1 MSTSESL
8 PAHAPLTG
16 VRVLVPRARAQARQ
30 LCDALEHAGA
40 ETVVVPTLEFGPPE
54 DAKPLDNALAGL
66 DDYAWVAFTSA
77 NGVDYTLARLTET
90 NGGTERLTRLHVAA
104 IGPATVEALERHG
117 VHADLV
123 PPRGTDDALCQVLIG
138 HLQPGERLLL
148 PRAELADDALPDALR
163 AAGVWVETV
172 VAYRSFPPEDLKERM
187 TAAFTGAID
196 AITFTSPSTITN
208 LLAALGSDERE
219 RLRNVVIACIGPSTA
234 RAANDA
240 GLTVAVEAVE
250 QTAQGLAAALAAWW
264 EEGEGRRLAT
274 TT

>member
-1 MSTSESL
+1 MRTSESP

-30 LCDALEHAGA
+30 LCAALERAGA

-54 DAKPLDNALAGL
+54 DTGPLDHALTGL
-66 DDYAWVAFTSA
+66 DDYAWAAFTSA
-77 NGVDYTLARLTET
+77 NGVDYTLARLAET
-90 NGGTERLTRLHVAA
+90 GGGAERLTGLHIAA

-123 PPRGTDDALCQVLIG
+123 PPRATNNALCQALAER
-138 HLQPGERLLL
+138 LQPGERLLL

-163 AAGVWVETV
+163 AAGVRVETV
-172 VAYRSFPPEDLKERM
+172 VAYRSFPPEDLKEHV

-208 LLAALGSDERE
+208 MLAALGPERE
-219 RLRNVVIACIGPSTA
+219 RLRDVVIACIGPSTA

-240 GLTVAVEAVE
+240 GLTVAVKAVE
-250 QTAQGLAAALAAWW
+250 QTAQGLAAALTAWW
-264 EEGEGRRLAT
+264 EGGGRRVPT